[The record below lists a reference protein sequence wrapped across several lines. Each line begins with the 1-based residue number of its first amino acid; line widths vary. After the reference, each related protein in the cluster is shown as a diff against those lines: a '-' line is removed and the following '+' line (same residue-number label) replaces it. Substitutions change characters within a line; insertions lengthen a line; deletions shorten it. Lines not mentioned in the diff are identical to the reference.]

1 VNAASTQRDSQDRLA
16 AERFRRRVAEGFA
29 VRPTD
34 DPFPTALYRCPACGH
49 VERHG
54 STITG
59 TCTMCPGL
67 VEQVGV

>member
-1 VNAASTQRDSQDRLA
+1 VNTASTLRDAQDRLET
-16 AERFRRRVAEGFA
+16 ERFRRRVAEGFS

-34 DPFPTALYRCPACGH
+34 HPLPTALHGCPACGH

-67 VEQVGV
+67 VELVAV